1 MLLLGKTMNP
11 NVKLRNDWEI
21 VRESPYCQYKIAS
34 HLDLNRSFYRFMRK
48 EVFDNMLRGTF
59 RFSNPSCWNDPYEKL
74 FVNGNFDAIKYTKPT
89 VYAACF
95 TREPN
100 SDASWKVYTE
110 DKEND
115 PCIRV
120 DFDMNRFIEALCFAG
135 NQVDRFQLYIGDMSY
150 DLQNNSLCALGKRT
164 SKYHYLAFPEP
175 FSDDNFV
182 DLLLLKRKS
191 FKYEQ
196 ESRLII
202 LSDIEQED
210 SISLNYAP
218 MLLQSFVKS
227 IQISPLCPDKKAHE
241 LIYEIQKSVDA
252 LGRIPNGYDIEVGQ
266 SNLYKNVLPIT
277 VER

>member
-11 NVKLRNDWEI
+11 NVKLRNNWEV
-21 VRESPYCQYKIAS
+21 VRESSYCQYKIAA
-34 HLDLNRSFYRFMRK
+34 HLDLNHSFYRFMRK
-48 EVFDNMLRGTF
+48 EVFDNMLQGTL
-59 RFSNPSCWNDPYEKL
+59 RFSNPSCWDDPYEKL
-74 FVNGNFDAIKYTKPT
+74 FVDGNFDAINYTKPT

-120 DFDMNRFIEALCFAG
+120 EFDINRLIEALCFAG

-150 DLQNNSLCALGKRT
+150 DLQNNSLRALGKRT

-191 FKYEQ
+191 FKYEH
-196 ESRLII
+196 ESRLVI
-202 LSDIEQED
+202 LSNVEQGD
-210 SISLNYAP
+210 YIYLNYEP
-218 MLLQSFVKS
+218 ILLPSFVKS
-227 IQISPLCPDKKAHE
+227 IEISPFCPWEKAKRLE
-241 LIYEIQKSVDA
+241 YEIRESLK
-252 LGRIPNGYDIEVGQ
+252 RIPKGDAIEVRQ
-266 SNLYKNVLPIT
+266 SNLYENVYPVI

>member
-1 MLLLGKTMNP
+1 MNP

-120 DFDMNRFIEALCFAG
+120 EFDMNRFIEALCFAG

-202 LSDIEQED
+202 LSDESQEE
-210 SISLNYAP
+210 YAYLKYEP
-218 MLLQSFVKS
+218 AHLQYFVKS
-227 IQISPLCPDKKAHE
+227 IQISPFCSLEKAKILE
-241 LIYEIQKSVDA
+241 YEIQKS
-252 LGRIPNGYDIEVGQ
+252 LYSSGRVPNGNAIDVRQ
-266 SNLYKNVLPIT
+266 SNLYENVIPIT
-277 VER
+277 VERKFGCI

>member
-1 MLLLGKTMNP
+1 MLLLGKNS
-11 NVKLRNDWEI
+11 NVKLHNDWEV
-21 VRESPYCQYKIAS
+21 VRQSPFYQYKIAS

-59 RFSNPSCWNDPYEKL
+59 RFSNPSCWDDPYEKL
-74 FVNGNFDAIKYTKPT
+74 FVDGNFDAIKYTKPT

-120 DFDMNRFIEALCFAG
+120 EFDMNRFIEALCFAG
-135 NQVDRFQLYIGDMSY
+135 KQLDRFQLYIGDISY
-150 DLQNNSLCALGKRT
+150 DLQNNSLLALGKRT
-164 SKYHYLAFPEP
+164 SKYHYLAFPDS
-175 FSDDNFV
+175 FSNDNFV

-196 ESRLII
+196 ESRLVI
-202 LSDIEQED
+202 LSNAEQGD
-210 SISLNYAP
+210 YIYLNYEP
-218 MLLQSFVKS
+218 ILLPSFVKS
-227 IQISPLCPDKKAHE
+227 IQISPFCPREKAKRLE
-241 LIYEIQKSVDA
+241 YEIRESLRKIPDGDA
-252 LGRIPNGYDIEVGQ
+252 IDVRQ
-266 SNLYKNVLPIT
+266 SDLYKNVLPIIA
-277 VER
+277 ER

>member
-120 DFDMNRFIEALCFAG
+120 EFDMNRFIEALCFAG

>member
-1 MLLLGKTMNP
+1 MNP

-120 DFDMNRFIEALCFAG
+120 EFDMNRFIEALCFAG

-202 LSDIEQED
+202 LSDIEQEE